1 MQIERGRN
9 TKALRL
15 ITQLASQ
22 PMNWHNTAT
31 DANPSSE
38 NAERRDFD
46 RRTTYFSRDSNLLRH
61 SNSREVSIFSPDS
74 FPYLFISKMSGFLS
88 LRVDPYS
95 YVDKIL
101 KREAKGER

>member
-15 ITQLASQ
+15 ITQPASQ

-74 FPYLFISKMSGFLS
+74 FPYHFMENVGFSLS
-88 LRVDPYS
+88 S
-95 YVDKIL
+95 S
-101 KREAKGER
+101 